1 MHVLTQTHL
10 CIKIHFFI
18 FEPYKT
24 VYYVWYSRMYF
35 IPLYFSKI
43 FHVAGLANISSCES
57 NTVSGVVAITD
68 TVTVDICVPVSWNVW
83 KEFLL
88 GIC

>member
-1 MHVLTQTHL
+1 
-10 CIKIHFFI
+10 
-18 FEPYKT
+18 
-24 VYYVWYSRMYF
+24 MYF

-68 TVTVDICVPVSWNVW
+68 TATVDICVPVSWNVW
-83 KEFLL
+83 ERVSL
-88 GIC
+88 GYMLILRKRIVSSCLQ